1 VATADDSE
9 AQQPEGTTRYAV
21 RLTPRADREAIE
33 AAERLAD
40 IAGSEEVGRG
50 WYGAL
55 LGTVG
60 TLATNPTRFAVQER
74 ESRLLAR
81 PVRRL
86 VYRYPATSH
95 AAFHV
100 YFTVREASE
109 DGPRVT
115 VIHIRHAARKPL
127 TTREARNI
135 EPEMER

>member
-1 VATADDSE
+1 MATADDSE

-86 VYRYPATSH
+86 VYRDTLRPAMPPFTFTSP
-95 AAFHV
+95 AGKPAK
-100 YFTVREASE
+100 TVRAS
-109 DGPRVT
+109 
-115 VIHIRHAARKPL
+115 L
-127 TTREARNI
+127 
-135 EPEMER
+135 